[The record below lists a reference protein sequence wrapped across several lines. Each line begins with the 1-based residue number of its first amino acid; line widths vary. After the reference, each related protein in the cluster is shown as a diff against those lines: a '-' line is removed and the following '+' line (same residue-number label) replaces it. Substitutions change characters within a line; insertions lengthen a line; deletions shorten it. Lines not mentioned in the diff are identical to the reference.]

1 MKASRQIYAYLTTRD
16 WPQEALPATGFGSG
30 VPGQPRDPQALPGP
44 SWCQQVS
51 KMENQMLNL
60 LLLPLPQAALGV
72 VAGEVPF
79 VQLKWPAC
87 APPASMVI
95 AVWGSAC
102 A

>member
-1 MKASRQIYAYLTTRD
+1 MVEVCCWLLS
-16 WPQEALPATGFGSG
+16 EGFSG
-30 VPGQPRDPQALPGP
+30 MRP

-72 VAGEVPF
+72 AAGEVPF

-87 APPASMVI
+87 APPASMVR
-95 AVWGSAC
+95 AVWGLAC
-102 A
+102 ARGLVGSKMSP